1 MRYTNPEAGLNL
13 AVVNFVLQC
22 AAMKSLDALSM
33 IDLQPEVLRDL
44 IEMSG
49 EDIARL
55 SMVKDPLFKIEI
67 NRDTWDRVK
76 PGVLQLAAERQ
87 LRNDLII
94 AGAPRAMI
102 ERWWPMR
109 HKEFAL
115 LRRMLG
121 AQSVGRT
128 RAATEQEE
136 HAVWH
141 AWSDIGADNDLGK
154 VRPADYLELYQRTS
168 VSLQLSWALTNR
180 WASEGRLQ
188 NGVRQ
193 IGSQAKSR

>member
-1 MRYTNPEAGLNL
+1 MRYSNPETGLNL

-22 AAMKSLDALSM
+22 AAIRSLDALSM
-33 IDLQPEVLRDL
+33 IDLQPEVLRDF
-44 IEMSG
+44 IEMTG

-55 SMVKDPLFKIEI
+55 SMVKDPLFRIEI

-76 PGVLQLAAERQ
+76 PSVLQVAADRQ
-87 LRNDLII
+87 LRNDLIV

-102 ERWWPMR
+102 KRWWPMR

-115 LRRMLG
+115 LRRMLRTH
-121 AQSVGRT
+121 SVGRA

-141 AWSDIGADNDLGK
+141 AWSEISAANNFSR
-154 VRPADYLELYQRTS
+154 VRPADYLELHQRTNIGLE
-168 VSLQLSWALTNR
+168 VSWALTNR
-180 WASEGRLQ
+180 WASEGRFD

-193 IGSQAKSR
+193 GSPKAGSR